1 MQRLSRSAPSHIRHA
16 TALALICG
24 MASAALGDTGL
35 QWRLEAS
42 IQVRCAIVDLSV
54 PADRPKE
61 LAIATMCNAQR
72 YQLVIGKGT
81 MQAGVIS
88 AKSSAGPVQISGNV
102 VTIASTAP
110 GPALTAIELTEPVST
125 ERLSVTLQPI

>member
-1 MQRLSRSAPSHIRHA
+1 
-16 TALALICG
+16 

-102 VTIASTAP
+102 VTIDRTRQHRAAVSNASANLALLTKRLP
-110 GPALTAIELTEPVST
+110 KPA
-125 ERLSVTLQPI
+125 RF